1 MLRSFQR
8 LKCCPKEWRRRP
20 IGAIV
25 LCRNLTPSVRDAR
38 ATPFFNIRP
47 RLAWSGSSDFAPCRR
62 KRGSCVRTS
71 RRTGGAIDR
80 TRGSGRRG
88 GYRRRTSTRGP
99 VDTRFWMPDSHLCAV
114 EFDRQIWRSL
124 AKYPAREYRHRAGN
138 DRAGRMV
145 AGCSSV
151 RLEASRCS
159 WPRSL
164 VLEPPFRVAV
174 LAPEC
179 RRVPRISRTAARTGV
194 FSDRDPAQY

>member
-8 LKCCPKEWRRRP
+8 QKCYPKEWRRDP
-20 IGAIV
+20 VGAV
-25 LCRNLTPSVRDAR
+25 VPYRDLTRSVRDAR

-99 VDTRFWMPDSHLCAV
+99 VDTRFRMPDRRLRPV

-124 AKYPAREYRHRAGN
+124 AKYPARGYRRRAGD

-145 AGCSSV
+145 AGCASV
-151 RLEASRCS
+151 RLETHRCS
-159 WPRSL
+159 RPGAL
-164 VLEPPFRVAV
+164 VLEPPFRVAISLRSV
-174 LAPEC
+174 AAC
-179 RRVPRISRTAARTGV
+179 PRISRMAARTGV